1 MAAALAN
8 FLFFSNISCFFLL
21 PLHIQALGGSEAE
34 IGLIM
39 GIYSAA
45 AIVLQPLV
53 GGWVDRFG
61 RRPFQVAGATLIT
74 FASLAFAL
82 AERLSPLFS
91 ILRILQGIGHATFFV
106 ANYAFVAD
114 LVPAGRR
121 GQALGIFGLSGL
133 VSMAISPMLGELLIP
148 TFGFRT
154 FFLTAAVIGL
164 AALLVTLR
172 LSEKA
177 RPTGSRLP
185 RWSLNRLLSLATLT
199 LLPLLL
205 GGSFGVSYGTLF
217 TFVPTY
223 GKALG
228 IPSLAFFYVSYTL
241 CALLVR
247 TVGGRLMDRLGP
259 RTILAPA
266 LGLITLGGMLLAS
279 LSWFSGAASA
289 VGLVLV
295 GALAGTAHGFVY
307 PALTVYLMT
316 LAPEDQRGEVLGL
329 FGAVTIFGGGAGAI
343 VFGYVIQ
350 AVGYPIMFLL
360 LAFLLGSSAALA
372 LRLDR

>member
-1 MAAALAN
+1 
-8 FLFFSNISCFFLL
+8 
-21 PLHIQALGGSEAE
+21 
-34 IGLIM
+34 M

-45 AIVLQPLV
+45 AVVIQPLV

-61 RRPFQVAGATLIT
+61 RRPFQVAGASLVT
-74 FASLAFAL
+74 FAALAFAA

-106 ANYAFVAD
+106 ANFAFVAD

-133 VSMAISPMLGELLIP
+133 VSMAISPTLGELLIRA
-148 TFGFRT
+148 FGFRT
-154 FFLTAAVIGL
+154 LFLTAAVVGL
-164 AALLVTLR
+164 AAFLVTLR
-172 LSEKA
+172 LRESA
-177 RPTGSRLP
+177 RPPRGLLP
-185 RWSLNRLLSLATLT
+185 RQSLNRLLSVVTLT

-205 GGSFGVSYGTLF
+205 GGSFGVSHGTLF

-228 IPSLAFFYVSYTL
+228 IPSLALFYVSYAL

-247 TVGGRLMDRLGP
+247 TVGGRLVDRLGP
-259 RTILAPA
+259 RTILVPMF
-266 LGLITLGGMLLAS
+266 GLIALAGALLAS

-289 VGLVLV
+289 AGLVLV

-307 PALTVYLMT
+307 PALTVHLMT
-316 LAPEDQRGEVLGL
+316 LASEAQRGEILGW
-329 FGAVTIFGGGAGAI
+329 FGAVTIFGSGAGAI
-343 VFGYVIQ
+343 VFGYVAQ
-350 AVGYPIMFLL
+350 ALGYPIMFLL
-360 LAFLLGSSAALA
+360 LAAFLGSSATLA